1 MSIKISKKELKKLV
15 LEAIEE
21 IRTDGRGFSPATL
34 ATSKALANMGVAKKP
49 ESVRRRL
56 MQLVADLDLK
66 NPTPQEIKELADMI
80 TSLMDAAQDAD
91 AMGLEEGHTVADEE
105 KIKDVIK
112 QLRAAVKAHKN
123 QADTLQKI
131 IDKSPAEELK
141 EEDEPI
147 QEANCGCGQDP
158 CKTFGKN
165 NEKIT
170 ITVQEEL
177 ENYLEESLYY
187 GLIEEDDELLEKK
200 KKKKACKPSKGKKFA
215 RRVKGKCVSYGQA
228 GKAKGG
234 GARIKPGT
242 GKGNA
247 YCARS
252 YGDMKSHGKDCSG
265 KDRGTPLCLSRQKW
279 KCSGKYSRKGK

>member
-1 MSIKISKKELKKLV
+1 MSIKLTKKQLKQIV
-15 LEAIEE
+15 LEELEE
-21 IRTDGRGFSPATL
+21 IRTDGRGYSPASI
-34 ATSKALANMGVAKKP
+34 AVSKALAQGGIAKKP

-56 MQLVADLDLK
+56 MQLVADLDLE
-66 NPTPQEIKELADMI
+66 NPSPQEIKELADMI
-80 TSLMDAAQDAD
+80 YALVGAAEDAD
-91 AMGLEEGHTVADEE
+91 EMGIKESHSKEDEE
-105 KIKDVIK
+105 KIKDIIS
-112 QLRAAVKAHKN
+112 QLRKASKMHAG
-123 QADTLQKI
+123 QADELQKVV
-131 IDKSPAEELK
+131 DSSPDDELK
-141 EEDEPI
+141 EEEDITEGM
-147 QEANCGCGQDP
+147 NCGCGKDP
-158 CKTFGKN
+158 CETFGQN
-165 NEKIT
+165 TGKIS

-187 GLIEEDDELLEKK
+187 GLIEEDNELLEKK

-265 KDRGTPLCLSRQKW
+265 KLIVTGKHTCLLLF
-279 KCSGKYSRKGK
+279 

>member
-1 MSIKISKKELKKLV
+1 MTIKISKSELKNII
-15 LEAIEE
+15 LEELEE
-21 IRTDGRGFSPATL
+21 IRTDGRGYSPASL

-56 MQLVADLDLK
+56 MQLVADLDLE
-66 NPTPQEIKELADMI
+66 NPTPGEIRELADMI
-80 TSLMDAAQDAD
+80 SGLMDAAQDAD
-91 AMGLEEGHTVADEE
+91 EMGLEESHSKADEE

-112 QLRAAVKAHKN
+112 QLRGAVKAHKN

-131 IDKSPAEELK
+131 VDDSPDEELK

-147 QEANCGCGQDP
+147 QEANCGCGKDP
-158 CKTFGKN
+158 CETFGKN
-165 NEKIT
+165 SGKV
-170 ITVQEEL
+170 TVYIDEAI

-187 GLIEEDDELLEKK
+187 GLIEEEQADKEALLEK
-200 KKKKACKPSKGKKFA
+200 KKKKACKPSKGKKYA
-215 RRVKGKCVSYGQA
+215 KRVAGKCKSYGA
-228 GKAKGG
+228 IGYKIA
-234 GARIKPGT
+234 PGT
-242 GKGNA
+242 SKGDS